1 MVSLILLE
9 VLFSPLFL
17 QGTIGGGCGSS
28 CYILTFLHVALL
40 NVTVLHVTCCTVRCC
55 IVTLLLVTLLLVT
68 LLPVLLLQY
77 YMSHPILIRGPQ
89 ERRHRHQKQVS
100 SMFRTKVTISL
111 LEVVLGLLQ
120 PLHHFLDLQVDL
132 RLMKMVPND
141 FPWPKTLGLTP
152 KTSL

>member
-1 MVSLILLE
+1 MLQCYMSHVVLLD
-9 VLFSPLFL
+9 
-17 QGTIGGGCGSS
+17 
-28 CYILTFLHVALL
+28 VALL
-40 NVTVLHVTCCTVRCC
+40 HCYLLL
-55 IVTLLLVTLLLVT
+55 VTLLHCYIVTCYIVTLLLVT

-120 PLHHFLDLQVDL
+120 LLHPVLDLQVDL
-132 RLMKMVPND
+132 RLMNMVPND